1 MNTIVDVLNEID
13 NGRTVDLVAKIVGE
27 TDKTFTVRYL
37 SPTKKLHGD
46 QVIYKYEDTTY
57 EIDKD
62 CVSGYY
68 DSTNEEDA
76 GFLKIEGGWIQETE
90 DSDYTPSEEPESE
103 SVSEEDESV
112 VESEED

>member
-13 NGRTVDLVAKIVGE
+13 NGQTVDLVAKIVGE
-27 TDKTFTVRYL
+27 TVGTFTVRYL

-68 DSTNEEDA
+68 DSPNEEDA
-76 GFLKIEGGWIQETE
+76 GFTKIDDGWIQTTE

-103 SVSEEDESV
+103 DDDDESV

>member
-13 NGRTVDLVAKIVGE
+13 NDRTVDLVAKIVGE
-27 TDKTFTVRYL
+27 TSKTFTVRYL
-37 SPTKKLHGD
+37 SPTKKLFGD
-46 QVIYKYEDTTY
+46 QVIYNYEDSTY
-57 EIDKD
+57 EIDKE

-76 GFLKIEGGWIQETE
+76 GFLKIEGGWVQEND
-90 DSDYTPSEEPESE
+90 DSDYTTSEEPESE
-103 SVSEEDESV
+103 DNDSV